1 MTELGLY
8 LTKKS
13 VNKAEIA
20 RRTGISKARLT
31 QLTNNTSTKLTA
43 EELWKIALAIDIAPG
58 SLLNEIC
65 GHIQL
70 PQIG

>member
-31 QLTNNTSTKLTA
+31 QLSNNITTKLTA
-43 EELWKIALAIDIAPG
+43 EELWKIALAIDITP
-58 SLLNEIC
+58 STLLNEVC
-65 GHIQL
+65 GNITL
-70 PQIG
+70 PKT

>member
-43 EELWKIALAIDIAPG
+43 EELWKIALAIDIPPS
-58 SLLNEIC
+58 SLLTEVC
-65 GHIQL
+65 GHIVL
-70 PQIG
+70 PQN